1 MALPVQLRIEVVPPI
16 TEPLSV
22 TRTAQVGGIDRVSET
37 IGAGESLEM
46 AVHPAD
52 LDDLR
57 LLVVSS
63 TAYGADLTYRVGDS
77 TVDIALDQPHVFHGA
92 GMASLLPTNPDTI
105 TVTNGLAV
113 DVTVDVLVARSITP

>member
-1 MALPVQLRIEVVPPI
+1 MAMPIQLHIEVVPPI
-16 TEPLSV
+16 TDAIV
-22 TRTAQVGGIDRVSET
+22 VRRTAQVGGVDRVSET
-37 IGAGESLEM
+37 IAAGDSLEM

-63 TAYGADLTYRVGDS
+63 TAYGTDLTYRVGGS
-77 TVDIALDQPHVFHGA
+77 AVDIVLDEPHVFHGA

-105 TVTNGLAV
+105 TVSNGLAV
-113 DVTVDVLVARSITP
+113 DVTVDVVVARSITP

>member
-63 TAYGADLTYRVGDS
+63 TAYGADLTYRVGGS
-77 TVDIALDQPHVFHGA
+77 TVDIVLDQPHVFHGA
-92 GMASLLPTNPDTI
+92 GMAGLLPTNPDTI
-105 TVTNGLAV
+105 TVSNGLAV